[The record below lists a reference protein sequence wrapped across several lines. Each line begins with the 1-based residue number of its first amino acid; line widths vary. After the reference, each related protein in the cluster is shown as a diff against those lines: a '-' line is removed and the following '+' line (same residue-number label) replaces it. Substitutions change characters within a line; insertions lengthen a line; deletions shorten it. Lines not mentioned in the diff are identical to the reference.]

1 MTDRP
6 DLIGF
11 DLEDALVDLG
21 RALAP
26 ISAPGLSAA
35 VRRRVEVL
43 PVPAP
48 ARTRL
53 IDRLMARPGR
63 PYRRALVLAVIV
75 LLGLAGLAAA
85 IGFGLPGLRIVILDP
100 GTTHPPMA
108 TATAL
113 PSTPDGS
120 SPSPTG
126 AATGA
131 PIPSLATIETLGLGD
146 RVSLAELD
154 QHVSYHSTLPSLP
167 ALGAP
172 IGVYVLGAPAEARL
186 SAAYA
191 GTSAFPAAPG
201 APTATGTPVAILVM
215 EFPGASPAGY
225 LEKFL
230 PAGTTIETVTVAS
243 HPGFW
248 IAGAPHDLL
257 YVRTDGST
265 QPDTTR
271 LAGNVLAWTA
281 GSLTYRIEGAPDL
294 AAALLIA
301 GSMQ

>member
-75 LLGLAGLAAA
+75 LLGLAGLATA
-85 IGFGLPGLRIVILDP
+85 IGFGLPGLRIVILGP
-100 GTTHPPMA
+100 GTTHSPMA
-108 TATAL
+108 TATVL

-120 SPSPTG
+120 SQSPTVG
-126 AATGA
+126 
-131 PIPSLATIETLGLGD
+131 PIPSVATIETLGLGD
-146 RVSLAELD
+146 RVSLADLD
-154 QHVSYHSTLPSLP
+154 QLVSYHSTLPSLP

-172 IGVYVLGAPAEARL
+172 IAVYVLGAPAEARV